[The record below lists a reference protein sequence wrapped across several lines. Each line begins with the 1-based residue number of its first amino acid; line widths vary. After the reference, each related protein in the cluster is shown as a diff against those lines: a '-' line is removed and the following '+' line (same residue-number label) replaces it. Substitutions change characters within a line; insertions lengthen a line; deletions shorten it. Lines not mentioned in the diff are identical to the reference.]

1 MSQSFA
7 QIYLH
12 IVFSTKNR
20 NPFLHDP
27 TIRDEILCGL
37 GGECNKLG
45 CPVIR
50 VGGVADHVHILCHL
64 ARAISVM
71 DLIKEIKRESSQ
83 WIKPKSRD
91 LADFYWQKGYG
102 AFSISPSH
110 VPELC
115 AYIANQEEHHRTES
129 FQDEFRRLLTK
140 YGLEW
145 DERYVWD

>member
-1 MSQSFA
+1 MSQSFD

-27 TIRDEILCGL
+27 TVRDEIHRGL

-45 CPVIR
+45 CPFIR
-50 VGGVADHVHILCHL
+50 VAGLADHVHIPCHL
-64 ARAISVM
+64 VI
-71 DLIKEIKRESSQ
+71 LT
-83 WIKPKSRD
+83 
-91 LADFYWQKGYG
+91 
-102 AFSISPSH
+102 

-115 AYIANQEEHHRTES
+115 AYIANQEDHHRTES

-140 YGLEW
+140 YGLGW
-145 DERYVWD
+145 DECYVWD

>member
-20 NPFLHDP
+20 KPFLHDP
-27 TIRDEILCGL
+27 TIRDEIHRGL

-45 CPVIR
+45 RPVIR

-71 DLIKEIKRESSQ
+71 DLIKEIERESSQ
-83 WIKPKSRD
+83 WIKPQNPD

-115 AYIANQEEHHRTES
+115 ASPRVPQSLSVADTWVTRVEET
-129 FQDEFRRLLTK
+129 
-140 YGLEW
+140 
-145 DERYVWD
+145 